1 MSAFD
6 DPDMYARMRRHLT
19 ERLAA
24 FQAKF
29 VEPLTRDRYNEIR
42 GRVLETKALIEYLDE
57 SVKKRNATV
66 GESEDGDEET
76 GGTQP
81 RPATNRVKRPAVRI
95 AGVHTAIGRRT
106 QKAK

>member
-6 DPDMYARMRRHLT
+6 DPDLYSRTRRHLS
-19 ERLAA
+19 ERLAV

-42 GRVLETKALIEYLDE
+42 GRVLETQALIEYIDE
-57 SVKKRNATV
+57 MVKKRTATV

-76 GGTQP
+76 GRKPPSIKT
-81 RPATNRVKRPAVRI
+81 KRPAVRI
-95 AGVHTAIGRRT
+95 AGINTAIGRRT
-106 QKAK
+106 QKPR